1 MKSMITF
8 QNQRL
13 FFVLSVLELLRLK
26 YLKKNR
32 SNKYTTGLVITNNTN
47 NNRFLFFE
55 LDNPFN
61 QEDYDKV
68 FGIYQSF
75 GLDVLC
81 HRTGNGLHF
90 LSPTLIDV
98 ETWKEA
104 MKELKEI
111 NKKCPMTTL
120 RWWPN
125 KHNFEDKIWI
135 SATFWSDPNNIRR
148 NSNELSTL
156 LNKTFKTDFIGTV
169 TTDLKFVRYP
179 LP

>member
-1 MKSMITF
+1 M
-8 QNQRL
+8 
-13 FFVLSVLELLRLK
+13 
-26 YLKKNR
+26 KKNR
-32 SNKYTTGLVITNNTN
+32 SNKYTTGLVITNESN
-47 NNRFLFFE
+47 NQRFLFFE

-68 FGIYQSF
+68 FGIYQHY
-75 GLDVLC
+75 GLDLCC

-90 LSPTLIDV
+90 LSPTLIDL

-104 MKELKEI
+104 MKELKQI

-120 RWWPN
+120 RWIHN
-125 KHNFEDKIWI
+125 KYPQEREIWF

-148 NSNELSTL
+148 NSNELSCL
-156 LNKTFKTDFIGTV
+156 LNKMFNTDFVGTV
-169 TTDLKFVRYP
+169 TTNLKFVRYP